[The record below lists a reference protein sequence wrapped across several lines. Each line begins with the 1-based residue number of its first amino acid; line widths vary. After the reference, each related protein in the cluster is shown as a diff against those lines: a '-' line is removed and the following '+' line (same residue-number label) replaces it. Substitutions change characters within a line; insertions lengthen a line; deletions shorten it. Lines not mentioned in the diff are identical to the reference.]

1 MFKAILDADGEGKGS
16 PEFRNIDIVDNYPS
30 IYKDKDLM
38 CDGGEVA
45 MTGTKQD
52 DPGQHRVQI
61 ILCPPFFI
69 YGTIQGGPN
78 REWPG
83 IPTAK
88 CSNIAY
94 RASHKMDTLGS
105 FLLHEYTHVDEIVQP
120 LLCEHVGDY
129 EYGYYDTRELALT
142 EPELTKHNADSYAS
156 FAAELTWSKVCN
168 RDFEDPIENDPPRKL
183 ISDTKKTDNK
193 ENSDTK
199 KTDTKGSDTKQ
210 ADTQAAG
217 TKQQRP
223 RHEIRSVSS
232 LNKRA
237 PFSRPYKYPIP
248 KVEENYIHIELRDQY
263 LDAHIDAL
271 HLCSVVIEQATRDP
285 NRFDKIFREYF
296 KPDDRE
302 LVLGKHLL

>member
-16 PEFRNIDIVDNYPS
+16 PEFKNIDIVDNYPS

-38 CDGGEVA
+38 CDGDEVA
-45 MTGTKQD
+45 RTGTKQD

-69 YGTIQGGPN
+69 YGTIQGDPN

-105 FLLHEYTHVDEIVQP
+105 FSLHEYTHVDEIVQP

-129 EYGYYDTRELALT
+129 GYGYYHTRELALT

-168 RDFEDPIENDPPRKL
+168 RDFEEPIEDDPPRRL
-183 ISDTKKTDNK
+183 I
-193 ENSDTK
+193 SDTK
-199 KTDTKGSDTKQ
+199 KTDTKGSDPKQ
-210 ADTQAAG
+210 TDTQAAG
-217 TKQQRP
+217 TQQQKP
-223 RHEIRSVSS
+223 RHEIQSVTS
-232 LNKRA
+232 LDKRA
-237 PFSRPYKYPIP
+237 AFSRPYDYPIP
-248 KVEENYIHIELRDQY
+248 KVEQYYIYIEQRDQ
-263 LDAHIDAL
+263 
-271 HLCSVVIEQATRDP
+271 
-285 NRFDKIFREYF
+285 
-296 KPDDRE
+296 
-302 LVLGKHLL
+302 